1 MADNTGRSPY
11 EDIINLPHHVSPT
24 RPRMSM
30 ADRAAQF
37 SPFAALSGYGDA
49 VRETARLTGQR
60 IELDES
66 AKAALDEKLRLL
78 AEVIEDR
85 PEAAITYF
93 LPDRKKAGG
102 EYVTATGQVKKVDAV
117 AQELVM
123 ANGRIIPIAD
133 IIEVESR
140 LFQTLLGT

>member
-1 MADNTGRSPY
+1 MADNPDQNPY
-11 EDIINLPHHVSPT
+11 GDIINLPHHVSPT

-49 VRETARLTGQR
+49 VKETARLTGQR

-85 PEAAITYF
+85 PEAVITYF
-93 LPDRKKAGG
+93 LPDRRKAGG
-102 EYVTATGQVKKVDAV
+102 EYVMVSGTVKRADSV
-117 AQELVM
+117 QRELVM
-123 ANGRIIPIAD
+123 TDGTRIPVEDILDIAGD
-133 IIEVESR
+133 
-140 LFQTLLGT
+140 LFKIFYS

>member
-1 MADNTGRSPY
+1 MADNTGRDPY

-24 RPRMSM
+24 RPRMSR

-49 VRETARLTGQR
+49 VKETARLTGQR

-85 PEAAITYF
+85 PETAITYF
-93 LPDRKKAGG
+93 LPDRKKTGG
-102 EYVTATGQVKKVDAV
+102 EYVTVSGRVKRADSV
-117 AQELVM
+117 QRELVM
-123 ANGRIIPIAD
+123 TDGTRIPVEDILDIAGD
-133 IIEVESR
+133 
-140 LFQTLLGT
+140 LFKIFYS

>member
-24 RPRMSM
+24 RPRMSR

-49 VRETARLTGQR
+49 VKETARLTGQR

-85 PEAAITYF
+85 PETAITYF
-93 LPDRKKAGG
+93 LPDRKKTGG
-102 EYVTATGQVKKVDAV
+102 EYVTVSGRVKRADSV
-117 AQELVM
+117 QRELVM
-123 ANGRIIPIAD
+123 MNGTRIPVED
-133 IIEVESR
+133 ILDVTGD
-140 LFQTLLGT
+140 LFKAFYS

>member
-1 MADNTGRSPY
+1 MADNTGRNPY

-24 RPRMSM
+24 RPRMSR

-49 VRETARLTGQR
+49 VKETARLTGRR

-66 AKAALDEKLRLL
+66 TKAALDEKLRLL
-78 AEVIEDR
+78 AEVTEDR
-85 PEAAITYF
+85 PEAAVTYF

-102 EYVTATGQVKKVDAV
+102 EYVTATGQVKKLDAV
-117 AQELVM
+117 TQELVM
-123 ANGRIIPIAD
+123 ANGRVIPIAD

>member
-1 MADNTGRSPY
+1 MADNTGRNPY

-24 RPRMSM
+24 RPRMSR

-49 VRETARLTGQR
+49 VKETARLTGQR

>member
-1 MADNTGRSPY
+1 MSESY

-49 VRETARLTGQR
+49 VQETARLTNQR

-85 PEAAITYF
+85 PETAITYF
-93 LPDRKKAGG
+93 LPDRKKTGG
-102 EYVTATGQVKKVDAV
+102 EYVTVSGRVKRADSV
-117 AQELVM
+117 QRELVM
-123 ANGRIIPIAD
+123 MNGTRIPVED
-133 IIEVESR
+133 ILDLTGD
-140 LFQTLLGT
+140 LFKAFYS

>member
-24 RPRMSM
+24 RPRMSR

-49 VRETARLTGQR
+49 VQETARLTNRR

-140 LFQTLLGT
+140 LFQTLLGM

>member
-24 RPRMSM
+24 RPRMSR

-49 VRETARLTGQR
+49 VQETARLTNRR

-93 LPDRKKAGG
+93 LPDRKKAG

-133 IIEVESR
+133 IIEVDSR

>member
-49 VRETARLTGQR
+49 VQETARLTNRR

-85 PEAAITYF
+85 PETAITYF

>member
-1 MADNTGRSPY
+1 MADNPDQNPY
-11 EDIINLPHHVSPT
+11 GDIINLPHHVSPT

-49 VRETARLTGQR
+49 VKETARLTGQR

-93 LPDRKKAGG
+93 LPDRRKAGG
-102 EYVTATGQVKKVDAV
+102 EYVTVSGTVKRADSV
-117 AQELVM
+117 QRELVM
-123 ANGRIIPIAD
+123 TDGTRIPVEDILDIAGD
-133 IIEVESR
+133 
-140 LFQTLLGT
+140 LFKIFYS

>member
-1 MADNTGRSPY
+1 MENNIGRNPY
-11 EDIINLPHHVSPT
+11 EDIINLPHHVSST
-24 RPRMSM
+24 RPRMPM

-37 SPFAALSGYGDA
+37 SSFQALSGYGDA
-49 VRETARLTGQR
+49 VKETARLTGQR

-66 AKAALDEKLRLL
+66 AKAVLDEKLRLL
-78 AEVIEDR
+78 AEEIEER

-93 LPDRKKAGG
+93 LPDKKKAGG
-102 EYVTATGQVKKVDAV
+102 EYITATGRVKKLDAA

-123 ANGRIIPIAD
+123 VNGQTIPIAD
-133 IIEVESR
+133 IVEAESR

>member
-1 MADNTGRSPY
+1 MADNTGRDPY

-24 RPRMSM
+24 RPRMSR

-49 VRETARLTGQR
+49 VKETARLTGQR

-85 PEAAITYF
+85 PETAITYF
-93 LPDRKKAGG
+93 LPDRKKTGG
-102 EYVTATGQVKKVDAV
+102 EYVTVSGRVKRADSV
-117 AQELVM
+117 QRELVM
-123 ANGRIIPIAD
+123 MNGTRIPVED
-133 IIEVESR
+133 ILDVTGD
-140 LFQTLLGT
+140 LFKAFYS

>member
-24 RPRMSM
+24 RPRMSR

-49 VRETARLTGQR
+49 VQETARLTNRR

>member
-78 AEVIEDR
+78 AEVIKDR

>member
-1 MADNTGRSPY
+1 MADNPDQNPY
-11 EDIINLPHHVSPT
+11 GDIINLPHHVSPT

-49 VRETARLTGQR
+49 VKETARLTGQR

-85 PEAAITYF
+85 PEAVITYF
-93 LPDRKKAGG
+93 LPDRRKAGG
-102 EYVTATGQVKKVDAV
+102 EYVTVSGTVKRADSV
-117 AQELVM
+117 QRELVM
-123 ANGRIIPIAD
+123 TDGTRIPVEDILDIAGD
-133 IIEVESR
+133 
-140 LFQTLLGT
+140 LFKIFYS

>member
-1 MADNTGRSPY
+1 MADNTGRDPY

-24 RPRMSM
+24 RPRMSR
-30 ADRAAQF
+30 ADRAAEF

-49 VRETARLTGQR
+49 VKETARLTGQR

-85 PEAAITYF
+85 PETAITYF
-93 LPDRKKAGG
+93 LPDRKKTGG
-102 EYVTATGQVKKVDAV
+102 EYVTVSGRVKRADSV
-117 AQELVM
+117 QRELVM
-123 ANGRIIPIAD
+123 MNGTRIPVED
-133 IIEVESR
+133 ILDVTGD
-140 LFQTLLGT
+140 LFKAFYS

>member
-85 PEAAITYF
+85 PEAVITYF
-93 LPDRKKAGG
+93 LPDRRKAGG
-102 EYVTATGQVKKVDAV
+102 EYVMVSGTVKRADSV
-117 AQELVM
+117 QRELVM
-123 ANGRIIPIAD
+123 TDGTRIPVEDILDIAGD
-133 IIEVESR
+133 
-140 LFQTLLGT
+140 LFKIFYS

>member
-1 MADNTGRSPY
+1 MADNTGRNPY

-24 RPRMSM
+24 RPRMSR

-49 VRETARLTGQR
+49 VKETARLTGRR

-66 AKAALDEKLRLL
+66 TKAALDEKLRLL

-93 LPDRKKAGG
+93 LQDRKKAGG

>member
-1 MADNTGRSPY
+1 MADNTGRDPY

-24 RPRMSM
+24 RPRMSR

-49 VRETARLTGQR
+49 VKETARLTGQR

-85 PEAAITYF
+85 PETAITYF
-93 LPDRKKAGG
+93 LPDRKKTGS
-102 EYVTATGQVKKVDAV
+102 EYVTVSGRVKRADSV
-117 AQELVM
+117 QRELVM
-123 ANGRIIPIAD
+123 MNGTRIPVED
-133 IIEVESR
+133 ILDVTGD
-140 LFQTLLGT
+140 LFKAFYS

>member
-1 MADNTGRSPY
+1 MADNPDQNPY
-11 EDIINLPHHVSPT
+11 GDIINLPHHVSPT

-49 VRETARLTGQR
+49 VKETARLTGRR

-93 LPDRKKAGG
+93 LPDRRKAGG
-102 EYVTATGQVKKVDAV
+102 EYVTVSGTVKRVDNV
-117 AQELVM
+117 QRELVM
-123 ANGRIIPIAD
+123 TDGTRIPVED
-133 IIEVESR
+133 ILDVAGD
-140 LFQTLLGT
+140 LFKIFYS

>member
-1 MADNTGRSPY
+1 MSESY

-24 RPRMSM
+24 RPRMSR

-49 VRETARLTGQR
+49 VQETARLTNRR

>member
-1 MADNTGRSPY
+1 MSESY

-49 VRETARLTGQR
+49 LRETAR
-60 IELDES
+60 
-66 AKAALDEKLRLL
+66 RLL

-93 LPDRKKAGG
+93 RPDRKKAGG

>member
-24 RPRMSM
+24 RPRMSR

-49 VRETARLTGQR
+49 VQETARLTNQR

>member
-1 MADNTGRSPY
+1 MADNPDQNPY
-11 EDIINLPHHVSPT
+11 GDIINLPHHVSPT

-49 VRETARLTGQR
+49 VKETARLTGQR

-85 PEAAITYF
+85 PEAVITYF
-93 LPDRKKAGG
+93 LPDRRKAGG
-102 EYVTATGQVKKVDAV
+102 EYVTVSGTVKRADSV
-117 AQELVM
+117 QRELVM
-123 ANGRIIPIAD
+123 MNGTRIPVED
-133 IIEVESR
+133 ILDVTGD
-140 LFQTLLGT
+140 LFKAFYS

>member
-24 RPRMSM
+24 RPRMSR

-49 VRETARLTGQR
+49 VQETARLTNQR
-60 IELDES
+60 IELDEG